1 MALPPYP
8 NTAVRLQPR
17 LTVTSTP
24 PPSNS
29 ETLVLGVLGGI
40 ASGKSAVAK
49 ALAGD
54 SGRVICADSLAR
66 DVLNSAPVAQKISD
80 EFGPEFL
87 DDAGLPDRECL
98 ATQVFGISESR
109 NLLESW
115 IHPLVR
121 ERILAELAKAKLE
134 GRPRVVLDVPLLL
147 ENDAKHGFVRLC
159 DVLLF
164 IEVPAAVRERRAV
177 ANRGWAPSEVAR
189 REAAQL
195 PLDEKRARAD
205 FIIPN
210 DGDLQQ
216 LSREVERV
224 LKQIQER

>member
-1 MALPPYP
+1 M
-8 NTAVRLQPR
+8 
-17 LTVTSTP
+17 TSTP
-24 PPSNS
+24 SPINS

-49 ALAGD
+49 ALAGEA
-54 SGRVICADSLAR
+54 GLVICADSIAR
-66 DVLNSAPVAQKISD
+66 ETLNSPAVARKISG

-87 DDAGLPDRECL
+87 DAAGLPDRERL
-98 ATQVFGISESR
+98 ATQVFGNSESR

-121 ERILAELAKAKLE
+121 ERILSELAEAKLE
-134 GRPRVVLDVPLLL
+134 GCPRVVLDIPLLL
-147 ENDAKHGFVRLC
+147 ENDAKHGFVKLC

-164 IEVPAAVRERRAV
+164 IEVPANVRERRAV

-210 DGDLQQ
+210 DGDLEQ

-224 LKQIQER
+224 LTQIQGR

>member
-1 MALPPYP
+1 M
-8 NTAVRLQPR
+8 
-17 LTVTSTP
+17 TSTP
-24 PPSNS
+24 AHTNS

-40 ASGKSAVAK
+40 ASGKSAVAE
-49 ALAGD
+49 ALAKD
-54 SGRVICADSLAR
+54 SGRVICADSIAR
-66 DVLNSAPVAQKISD
+66 EVLNSPPVALKISG

-87 DDAGLPDRECL
+87 DAAGLPDRELL
-98 ATQVFGISESR
+98 ATRIFANSDSR

-121 ERILAELAKAKLE
+121 ERIFSELAKAKLE

-147 ENDAKHGFVRLC
+147 ENDAEHGLAKLC

-164 IEVPAAVRERRAV
+164 IEVPADVRERRAV

-205 FIIPN
+205 FILPN
-210 DGDLQQ
+210 DGDLEQ

-224 LKQIQER
+224 LHQIQER